1 MVQFQ
6 FAPEFCVQRRRACR
20 NFWINDD
27 RRDVQSIEIGPA
39 ISALY
44 LCYELLQASRAKI
57 VAHAFNMLPAKIKSG
72 GFIPEDKN
80 TAPPLTIARQRLDN
94 RLALAVTPHVLRQIN
109 LFAARMKSGAD
120 RECANSTDTAHRTRA
135 TKGNHK
141 CNRNLRPRRIFRH

>member
-44 LCYELLQASRAKI
+44 LCYELIQASRAKI

-109 LFAARMKSGAD
+109 LLL
-120 RECANSTDTAHRTRA
+120 RE
-135 TKGNHK
+135 
-141 CNRNLRPRRIFRH
+141 